1 MGLIAWAVSGEV
13 TIGLIL
19 LVATGTALGV
29 TFESSVDTRLLTAH
43 ERRWVLILAG
53 TGVIV
58 GTLMFGYVVLFR
70 SDSVDSVLDPSLN
83 SGQTVAGLHRPH
95 RPRYRDPHD

>member
-1 MGLIAWAVSGEV
+1 MASESPAARFPSGTGLVAGYAVGSLMGLIAWAVSGEV

-29 TFESSVDTRLLTAH
+29 TFESSVDTRSLTAH
-43 ERRWVLILAG
+43 ERRWARILAG

-58 GTLMFGYVVLFR
+58 GTLVLGYVVLFR
-70 SDSVDSVLDPSLN
+70 
-83 SGQTVAGLHRPH
+83 
-95 RPRYRDPHD
+95 